1 MKALRIDLL
10 DALAM
15 GVPAYGE
22 FFSPTA
28 ALRAMVVG
36 RPQPH
41 GAAAKEGALKLAGAH
56 FQLLSHLAS
65 DLGLPPEPGRKRFKR
80 SLEKGAFSVL
90 PEQLDFAPALTS
102 DWKPAFR
109 THAFLSALPRE
120 FVTELVQLAPPVVA
134 PVPEEAARFAVLG
147 NILSGVLATRC
158 LPGQAIPVRRLR
170 ESTGPRW
177 APTDL
182 VAWGLPLLA
191 PVVESHQRHIAEI
204 APSLEVASLI
214 AGVSRATAARYRSD
228 WVSAEERRA

>member
-1 MKALRIDLL
+1 MKALRTDLL

-15 GVPAYGE
+15 RVSAYGE
-22 FFSPTA
+22 FFSPAA

-41 GAAAKEGALKLAGAH
+41 GAAAREGAIKLAGTYY
-56 FQLLSHLAS
+56 QLLGHLAS
-65 DLGLPPEPGRKRFKR
+65 DLGPTPEPGRKKFKR
-80 SLEKGAFSVL
+80 SLEKGAFEVL
-90 PEQLDFAPALTS
+90 SEQLVLAPPLTS
-102 DWKPAFR
+102 ARKPAFR
-109 THAFLSALPRE
+109 THAFLSALPRD
-120 FVTELVQLAPPVVA
+120 FVTELVHLAPPVVA
-134 PVPEEAARFAVLG
+134 VVPEEAARFAVLG
-147 NILSGVLATRC
+147 NVLSGVLATRC
-158 LPGQAIPVRRLR
+158 LAAQAIPVRRLR

-191 PVVESHQRHIAEI
+191 PVVESHRRHIAEI
-204 APSLEVASLI
+204 APSLEVATLI